1 MRPFLFSLIVPVL
14 CLAQA
19 PSISVDQPHFD
30 FGKLHG
36 DAKAVHRFKIS
47 NKGNAALN
55 ISRLNPSCGC
65 TSTVIGQWT
74 LNPGQS
80 TEVEATFNPVGFRGP
95 VHKSIQVVSNDPA
108 NPTVDLTFEAEVLRE
123 IMPSSEAVFL
133 QDVQRTAPRKVSV
146 RLVSGNGKPVH
157 VTDARSPVDH
167 YISFSVRPEGND
179 AWVDIHLEG
188 TKIPAS
194 RQSGTDAV
202 VVKTDNPRAA
212 VINVTVQ
219 WELRASVIAEPGR
232 VAWVEPAG
240 KELRSKVV
248 LKQVDG
254 KPFRILSARTTNPVL
269 KVEGAGKGAA
279 SRHDLQVVLAA
290 NAKAG
295 MYSEKILV
303 TTDSP
308 DQPEVEIRVAASLR

>member
-1 MRPFLFSLIVPVL
+1 MRSILSSLLVPAL
-14 CLAQA
+14 CMAQA
-19 PSISVDQPHFD
+19 PVISVDQPHFD
-30 FGKLHG
+30 FGKLYG
-36 DAKAVHRFKIS
+36 DAKAVHRFRIS
-47 NKGNAALN
+47 NKGNAPLN

-80 TEVEATFNPVGFRGP
+80 TEVEATFNPAGFRGT

-108 NPTVDLTFEAEVLRE
+108 NPTVDLTFEAELLRE
-123 IMPSSEAVFL
+123 IMPSTEAVFF
-133 QDVQRTAPRKVSV
+133 QDVLRTSPRKASV
-146 RLVSGNGKPVH
+146 RLVSGNGKPVR
-157 VTDARSPVDH
+157 VTEVKAPGAPYLHGSARA
-167 YISFSVRPEGND
+167 EGND
-179 AWVDIHLEG
+179 AWVDILVDG
-188 TKIPAS
+188 SRIPAS
-194 RQSGTDAV
+194 RTSGTDAV

-212 VINVTVQ
+212 LINLTVQ
-219 WELRASVIAEPGR
+219 WELRASVVAEPGR

-240 KELRSKVV
+240 RELRSKVV

-254 KPFRILSARTTNPVL
+254 KPFRVLSARTTNPVIR
-269 KVEGAGKGAA
+269 VEGAGKGAA
-279 SRHDLQVVLAA
+279 SHQDLQVILAA

-295 MYSEKILV
+295 MYSEKVIL